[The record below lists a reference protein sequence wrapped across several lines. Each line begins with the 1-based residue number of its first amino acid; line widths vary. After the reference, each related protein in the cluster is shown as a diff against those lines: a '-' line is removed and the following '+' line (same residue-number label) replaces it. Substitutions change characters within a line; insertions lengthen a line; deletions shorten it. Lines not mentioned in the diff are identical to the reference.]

1 MDFDAL
7 REFCLSLP
15 LTEETTPFDETTL
28 VYKVCGKM
36 FALTDMVESG
46 SVSVKCDPAL
56 AEELR
61 DRHPEDI
68 TPAYHF
74 NKKHWNS
81 VRTDGDLPAN
91 LVREQIMNS
100 YWLVVNGLPKAKRV
114 EVYRLHAEQG

>member
-1 MDFDAL
+1 MNLDAL

-46 SVSVKCDPAL
+46 SVSLKCEPTL

-61 DRHPEDI
+61 DRYPEDI

-74 NKKHWNS
+74 NKKHWNGL
-81 VRTDGDLPAN
+81 RIDGDLPAN
-91 LVREQIMNS
+91 FVKEQIVNS
-100 YWLVVNGLPKAKRV
+100 YLLVVNGLPKAQRI
-114 EVYRLHAEQG
+114 EVCRLYTEQE